1 MKEYTITKKLKII
14 EKMLTSL
21 KNEDSKAYLLLHH
34 LCFRFNQ
41 AAGITCNGAS
51 MDYMEIAFPELF
63 FVIDSRQRKRHSMWA
78 WKQGDAKI
86 RIKFLT
92 EFYKQLKD
100 KNTWKL
106 QKL

>member
-63 FVIDSRQRKRHSMWA
+63 
-78 WKQGDAKI
+78 
-86 RIKFLT
+86 
-92 EFYKQLKD
+92 LKLIVD
-100 KNTWKL
+100 NVKDIVCGLGNKGM
-106 QKL
+106 QK